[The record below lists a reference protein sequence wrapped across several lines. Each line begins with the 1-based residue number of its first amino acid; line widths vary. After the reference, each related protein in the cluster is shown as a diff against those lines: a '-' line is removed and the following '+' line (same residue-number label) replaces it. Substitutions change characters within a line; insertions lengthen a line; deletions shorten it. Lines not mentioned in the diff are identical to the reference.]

1 MCVWMLVAGGY
12 LALMSVGESSRSKMA
27 FALIS
32 NARGD
37 GDEGMTDGRREAR
50 KESQK

>member
-1 MCVWMLVAGGY
+1 MLVAGGY

-27 FALIS
+27 FAL
-32 NARGD
+32 ARGKKGGD
-37 GDEGMTDGRREAR
+37 GDEGMTDGQREER